1 MNKTIRGCAMGLAIV
16 LFAGGSMAQEIVGE
30 RQWKAQ
36 DVVGE
41 WRANTPQG
49 ELVIVLTMENDG
61 KLAGTMAGGWWAGVN
76 KLSEV
81 GFVDGKLSVANVFE
95 FNGEEL
101 TIWYDG
107 DLNGNAID
115 GVLKTGDF
123 GVFPLI
129 VSRREP
135 RPISVEG
142 EWQVSFEG
150 RQGTRNATL
159 KITKDTYGKLAG
171 TWATQ
176 RGESALLNLR
186 VAGGVLLFTRHIE
199 FNENSMDFNYT
210 ATVEGDSI
218 VGTIASERF
227 GERPFKGR
235 RTSVASRTGVAYST
249 SSTSDASADFT
260 MALGKWGF
268 AMQTASGPREIQIE
282 LVEQDG
288 QIAGTWAGPEGNAPI
303 ENATYYDGN
312 LAFDINI
319 DTSVGPFTLTFEA
332 KVFKNSFYGK
342 LITQTTRGGRS
353 R

>member
-1 MNKTIRGCAMGLAIV
+1 MNKTIRGCAMGLAIA

-30 RQWKAQ
+30 RQWTAQ

-61 KLAGTMAGGWWAGVN
+61 KLAGTMAGGWWVGVN
-76 KLSEV
+76 KLSKV

-107 DLNGNAID
+107 ELDGNAID

-123 GVFPLI
+123 GVFPLV

-135 RPISVEG
+135 RSISVEGEGEGEGEEEEGEGEGEEGEGEGEEG

-150 RQGTRNATL
+150 RQGTRTATL

-176 RGESALLNLR
+176 RGE
-186 VAGGVLLFTRHIE
+186 
-199 FNENSMDFNYT
+199 
-210 ATVEGDSI
+210 
-218 VGTIASERF
+218 ERTF
-227 GERPFKGR
+227 EPKGR
-235 RTSVASRTGVAYST
+235 RWCSIIY
-249 SSTSDASADFT
+249 
-260 MALGKWGF
+260 
-268 AMQTASGPREIQIE
+268 TAHRVQRK
-282 LVEQDG
+282 LDG
-288 QIAGTWAGPEGNAPI
+288 LHLLCNG
-303 ENATYYDGN
+303 
-312 LAFDINI
+312 
-319 DTSVGPFTLTFEA
+319 
-332 KVFKNSFYGK
+332 
-342 LITQTTRGGRS
+342 RG
-353 R
+353 